1 MSAGEGSETGEEASV
16 VNCLYIF
23 DIEMRDGKRG
33 QARGV
38 VVLCDGRIMG
48 GDSYFYYTGSYT
60 FRNGKWR
67 GDMIV
72 NQHTE
77 AVGRSLVFGGRE
89 VTCGFS
95 GDYFPGGAEVEGMA
109 LVGKIIPKEIVGA
122 GGEPL
127 IPPEAMDPTKIALAL
142 WSVLK
147 PKG

>member
-1 MSAGEGSETGEEASV
+1 
-16 VNCLYIF
+16 
-23 DIEMRDGKRG
+23 MRDGKRG

-38 VVLCDGRIMG
+38 VVLCDGRILG
-48 GDSYFYYTGSYT
+48 GDSFFSYTGSYT

-77 AVGRSLVFGGRE
+77 AVGRTLAFGGRE

-109 LVGKIIPKEIVGA
+109 LVGKTSVTFTARLTLKD
-122 GGEPL
+122 
-127 IPPEAMDPTKIALAL
+127 AM
-142 WSVLK
+142 
-147 PKG
+147 

>member
-1 MSAGEGSETGEEASV
+1 MSDAGASGAGEESKV
-16 VNCLYIF
+16 VNGLYIF

-38 VVLCDGRIMG
+38 VVLSDGRIMG

-67 GDMIV
+67 GDLIV

-77 AVGRSLVFGGRE
+77 AIGRTLAFGGRE

-95 GDYFPGGAEVEGMA
+95 GDYSPGGAEVEGMA
-109 LVGKIIPKEIVGA
+109 LVGKTSVTFTARLTLKD
-122 GGEPL
+122 
-127 IPPEAMDPTKIALAL
+127 AM
-142 WSVLK
+142 
-147 PKG
+147 

>member
-1 MSAGEGSETGEEASV
+1 MSGGGGSEAGDETRV
-16 VNCLYIF
+16 VNGLYIF

-77 AVGRSLVFGGRE
+77 AVGRTLAFGGRE

-95 GDYFPGGAEVEGMA
+95 GDYSAGGAMVEGMA
-109 LVGKIIPKEIVGA
+109 LVGKTSVTFTA
-122 GGEPL
+122 RL
-127 IPPEAMDPTKIALAL
+127 TLMDAM
-142 WSVLK
+142 
-147 PKG
+147 

>member
-1 MSAGEGSETGEEASV
+1 MSAGDGPESDDQNKV
-16 VNCLYIF
+16 VNGLYIF
-23 DIEMRDGKRG
+23 EIEMRDGKRG

-48 GDSYFYYTGSYT
+48 GDSYFYYSGHYT

-77 AVGRSLVFGGRE
+77 AVGRTLAFAGRE

-95 GDYFPGGAEVEGMA
+95 GDYAAGVAAVDGMA
-109 LVGKIIPKEIVGA
+109 LVGKTSVTFTARLTLK
-122 GGEPL
+122 
-127 IPPEAMDPTKIALAL
+127 EAM
-142 WSVLK
+142 
-147 PKG
+147 

>member
-1 MSAGEGSETGEEASV
+1 MSGGDGSAAGQETRV
-16 VNCLYIF
+16 VNGLYIF

-77 AVGRSLVFGGRE
+77 AVGRMLAFGGRE

-95 GDYFPGGAEVEGMA
+95 GDYSAGGAAVEGMA
-109 LVGKIIPKEIVGA
+109 LVGKTSVTFTARLTLKD
-122 GGEPL
+122 
-127 IPPEAMDPTKIALAL
+127 AM
-142 WSVLK
+142 
-147 PKG
+147 

>member
-1 MSAGEGSETGEEASV
+1 MSAGDGAGTGEEAKV
-16 VNCLYIF
+16 TNGLYIF

-48 GDSYFYYTGSYT
+48 GDSYFCYTGSYS

-77 AVGRSLVFGGRE
+77 AVGRMLAFGGRE

-95 GDYFPGGAEVEGMA
+95 GDYFPAEVEGMA
-109 LVGKIIPKEIVGA
+109 LVGKTSVTFTARLTLKD
-122 GGEPL
+122 
-127 IPPEAMDPTKIALAL
+127 AM
-142 WSVLK
+142 
-147 PKG
+147 

>member
-1 MSAGEGSETGEEASV
+1 MSAGDRTGAGGEASV
-16 VNCLYIF
+16 VNGLYIF

-38 VVLCDGRIMG
+38 VVLCDGRILG
-48 GDSYFYYTGSYT
+48 GDSFFSYT

-77 AVGRSLVFGGRE
+77 AVGRTLAFGGRE

-109 LVGKIIPKEIVGA
+109 LVGK
-122 GGEPL
+122 
-127 IPPEAMDPTKIALAL
+127 T
-142 WSVLK
+142 SVTFTARLTLK
-147 PKG
+147 DVM